1 MIKKIIKSMILGWIM
16 INPISYVIY
25 LTFNDVFKIQTP
37 FNNIYF
43 IVSVSLSLGLLW
55 IAFVL
60 YLCDTIKK
68 YVKNK
73 KERE

>member
-25 LTFNDVFKIQTP
+25 LIFNDVFKIQTP
-37 FNNIYF
+37 FNNINF
-43 IVSVSLSLGLLW
+43 IVSVGLSLGMLW

-60 YLCDTIKK
+60 FLCDSIIK

-73 KERE
+73 MEWK

>member
-1 MIKKIIKSMILGWIM
+1 MIKKMIKSMILGWIM

-25 LTFNDVFKIQTP
+25 LIFNDVFKIKTP
-37 FNNIYF
+37 FNNINF
-43 IVSVSLSLGLLW
+43 IVSVGLLLGILW

-60 YLCDTIKK
+60 YLCDIIKK

-73 KERE
+73 KEWK

>member
-1 MIKKIIKSMILGWIM
+1 MIKKMIKSMILGWIM

-25 LTFNDVFKIQTP
+25 LIFNDVFKIQTP
-37 FNNIYF
+37 FNNINF
-43 IVSVSLSLGLLW
+43 IVSVGLLLGMLW

-60 YLCDTIKK
+60 YLCDIIKK

-73 KERE
+73 KEWK

>member
-1 MIKKIIKSMILGWIM
+1 MIKKMIKSMILGWIM

-25 LTFNDVFKIQTP
+25 LIFNDVFKIQTP
-37 FNNIYF
+37 FNNINF
-43 IVSVSLSLGLLW
+43 IVSVGLLLGIFW

-60 YLCDTIKK
+60 YLCDIIKK

-73 KERE
+73 KEWK